1 MLTFIRLLLAAVF
14 MIVMSLFALI
24 YCSVFKPRDPKHVYF
39 FCRWFNQLHKL
50 VGVTLIQRGLEK
62 AQTVPRAVYI
72 SNHQNVFD
80 FVTSPGMLPPR
91 TVSIGKKSL
100 LWIPFFGQLYWIT
113 GNILID
119 RENKSKA
126 RDTIQQVVTA
136 IHERD
141 LSIWMYPE
149 GTRSK
154 GRGLLP
160 FKTGA
165 FRMAIAAG
173 VPIVP
178 VCVSSIHHKIA
189 LSKRNNGIVIT
200 EMLDPIDVSGY
211 TLKDARALAEHC
223 HQLMAAKI
231 AELDEEVAQ
240 REHALATQ
248 NAQVNG

>member
-1 MLTFIRLLLAAVF
+1 MFTT
-14 MIVMSLFALI
+14 LFALV
-24 YCSVFKPRDPKHVYF
+24 YCLFSPRDPKHVHF

-50 VGVTLIQRGLEK
+50 VGVELIKRGKENV
-62 AQTVPRAVYI
+62 TSTGNSVYI

-80 FVTSPGMLPPR
+80 FVTSPGMLEPR

-119 RENKSKA
+119 RENKPKA
-126 RDTIQQVVTA
+126 RNTIQQVAEA
-136 IHERD
+136 IHKRN
-141 LSIWMYPE
+141 LSVWMYPE

-165 FRMAIAAG
+165 FRMAIEAG

-178 VCVSSIHHKIA
+178 MCVSSTHNKIS
-189 LSKRNNGIVIT
+189 LSRRDNGIVIT
-200 EMLDPIDVSGY
+200 EMLDPIDISRY
-211 TLKDARALAEHC
+211 DMNDARQLADHC
-223 HQLMAAKI
+223 HALMSNKI
-231 AELDEEVAQ
+231 AELDAEVE
-240 REHALATQ
+240 RLELERTQ
-248 NAQVNG
+248 VQARSS

>member
-1 MLTFIRLLLAAVF
+1 MLSLIRLILAATFIMF
-14 MIVMSLFALI
+14 TTLFALV
-24 YCSVFKPRDPKHVYF
+24 YCLFSPRDPKHVHF

-50 VGVTLIQRGLEK
+50 VGVELIKRGKENV
-62 AQTVPRAVYI
+62 TSTGNSVYI

-80 FVTSPGMLPPR
+80 FVTSPGMLEPR

-119 RENKSKA
+119 RENKPKA
-126 RDTIQQVVTA
+126 RNTIQQVAEA
-136 IHERD
+136 IHKRN
-141 LSIWMYPE
+141 LSVWMYPE

-165 FRMAIAAG
+165 FRMAIEAG

-178 VCVSSIHHKIA
+178 MCVSSTHNKIS
-189 LSKRNNGIVIT
+189 LSRRDNGIVIT
-200 EMLDPIDVSGY
+200 EMLDPIDISRY
-211 TLKDARALAEHC
+211 DMNDARQLADHC
-223 HQLMAAKI
+223 HALMSNKI
-231 AELDEEVAQ
+231 AELDAEVE
-240 REHALATQ
+240 RLELERTQ
-248 NAQVNG
+248 VQARSS